1 MPGSNK
7 TRQNSDEKPLL
18 IIMGPPGSGKS
29 VQGQLIGIQHNW
41 RWISTGQ
48 MLRETR
54 DQALIA
60 SLKKGNM
67 ASDELVSGVLDRSLR
82 ASKHVEGIVLDG
94 FPRNQWQVAWLIG
107 QSKRW
112 QRRIIGSIYIDV
124 DEKEVF
130 KRLSLR
136 GRADDDEDTIKKRI
150 ELYKDEYTD
159 IQAALKIYNIN
170 TAKVNGVGQIHDIHS
185 KIEEKI
191 KKWLEE

>member
-1 MPGSNK
+1 MPGVDK
-7 TRQNSDEKPLL
+7 TRQEPDDKPLF

-29 VQGQLIGIQHNW
+29 VQGQLIAIQHGW

-48 MLRETR
+48 MLRETKDR
-54 DQALIA
+54 ELIA
-60 SLKKGNM
+60 KLKKGFL
-67 ASDELVSGVLDRSLR
+67 ADDETVSDVLDRSLR
-82 ASKHVEGIVLDG
+82 VSKHIDGIVLDG

-136 GRADDDEDTIKKRI
+136 GRIDDDEETIKKRI
-150 ELYKDEYTD
+150 ELYKDEYSD

-170 TAKVNGVGQIHDIHS
+170 TAKVNGIGQIHDIHS
-185 KIEEKI
+185 KIEQKI
-191 KKWLEE
+191 TKWLEG